1 MGQVGSR
8 GQGWRAELE
17 RGRAVEQAGGLIALP
32 GVLEGDL
39 PRHKGMGSGLV
50 EAGIEGGLDERSRE
64 RRRCSGVVEKRKRG
78 GEPNATGILEAHG
91 EPVVHPKYAGR
102 IGTTDQTRVGT
113 GKEWRVVGG

>member
-1 MGQVGSR
+1 MTVVLYEKICIIKRDRHLVG
-8 GQGWRAELE
+8 
-17 RGRAVEQAGGLIALP
+17 GRNP
-32 GVLEGDL
+32 CFDL
-39 PRHKGMGSGLV
+39 LLC
-50 EAGIEGGLDERSRE
+50 GLDLHGLNGTLQSQFCQGILYLFGYL
-64 RRRCSGVVEKRKRG
+64 CSGVVEKRKRG